1 MVAYKLYRTGFISWN
16 NWHALDSK
24 LREMWA
30 QEKAKIKAKPKT
42 SDSGPSYYVVRRHRL
57 GKAMLEFASRTVSSG
72 VLSPVKAA
80 KILGV
85 KPRSVH
91 PLLVDVFRS
100 GLRAS
105 AGGNV

>member
-30 QEKAKIKAKPKT
+30 QEKKRKLRRSPRLVILALAIT
-42 SDSGPSYYVVRRHRL
+42 LCVVIVWE
-57 GKAMLEFASRTVSSG
+57 KAMLEFASRTVSSG

-80 KILGV
+80 KNS
-85 KPRSVH
+85 RSKAKKCSSVIGRRF
-91 PLLVDVFRS
+91 PLWS
-100 GLRAS
+100 
-105 AGGNV
+105 